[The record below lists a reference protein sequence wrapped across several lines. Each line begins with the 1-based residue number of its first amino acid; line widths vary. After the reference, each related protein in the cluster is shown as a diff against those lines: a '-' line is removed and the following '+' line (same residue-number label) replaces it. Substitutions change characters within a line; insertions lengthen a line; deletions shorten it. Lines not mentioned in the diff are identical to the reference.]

1 MNKIIKGSLLTLA
14 FSSMCFIGACANRVP
29 QKNIISISPLDFG
42 HIKVEYNL
50 VSDSIELSDFYG
62 SITPQLRNNWKPLNN
77 CSQLLKGTTLVK
89 NKGCKKISFSVPIEA
104 SFVDRVEPPAYPM
117 DEEGVLIHTGTFSIK
132 DNEVIWEFSSP
143 KGTLIID
150 GSNRGSKTIVD
161 GAKDQFIFYTGVFL
175 SYKKLPADTSVIA
188 TKTTPAKLT
197 ERVTS
202 ASKQISHYYQTAYP
216 NQKFLPPLL
225 FINNINQTS
234 NTNLQAD
241 VSSHRMIRFGFFN
254 WKENEQALDEAR
266 GIAAHEFAHILQ
278 PKNMYYP
285 NYGSIVTEGGAEFI
299 RWIAE
304 YHLGWRNKDQLADN
318 FSNALYRCISASNN
332 QAWKTIKDYHGQ
344 IPYNCGLAAHVIALA
359 SRKNSESAEQTLA
372 DFYSTFESNPTTN
385 FAQALECTHT
395 KDCTANFLPQFLESE
410 RSLYDLVDT
419 QLNLLGLVKN
429 KSYGKNSADL
439 TQVSVKAFESLMT
452 EDCGGLDFYTNS
464 DHFSPGN
471 MLKCKALNAGEKIS
485 TVNGIS
491 YFSEALKAVEAQ
503 NQGCTNKHQV
513 TLGTLDNKKITLTCS
528 KAVAP
533 QKYYYAIDIDKLL
546 ALLDKH

>member
-1 MNKIIKGSLLTLA
+1 MNKIMKGSLLTLA
-14 FSSMCFIGACANRVP
+14 FSSVCFISACANRAP
-29 QKNIISISPLDFG
+29 QKNVISISPLDPG
-42 HIKVEYNL
+42 HIKVEYTL

-77 CSQLLKGTTLVK
+77 CSQLLKGAILAK

-132 DNEVIWEFSSP
+132 DNDVIWEFSSP
-143 KGTLIID
+143 KGSLIID
-150 GSNRGSKTIVD
+150 GTNRGSKTIVD
-161 GAKDQFIFYTGVFL
+161 GAQDPFIFYTGVFL
-175 SYKKLPADTSVIA
+175 SYKKLAADTSVIA

-197 ERVTS
+197 DRVTT
-202 ASKQISHYYQTAYP
+202 ASKQISHYYQTTYP
-216 NQKFLPPLL
+216 ARKFLPPLL

-254 WKENEQALDEAR
+254 WQENEQALDEAR

-304 YHLGWRNKDQLADN
+304 YHLGWRSKDQLADN
-318 FSNALYRCISASNN
+318 FSSALYGCISVSNN
-332 QAWKTIKDYHGQ
+332 QAWKAIKDYQGQ
-344 IPYNCGLAAHVIALA
+344 IPYQCGLAAHVIALA
-359 SRKNSESAEQTLA
+359 SRKNNDSAEQTVA
-372 DFYSTFESNPTTN
+372 DFYSTFESNPTVN
-385 FAQALECTHT
+385 FAQALECTHS

-419 QLNLLGLVKN
+419 QLNLLGLVKS
-429 KSYGKNSADL
+429 KRYGKNASSS
-439 TQVSVKAFESLMT
+439 TQVSAKAFESLMI
-452 EDCGGLDFYTNS
+452 EDCGGVDYYSNS

-471 MLKCKALNAGEKIS
+471 MRKCKALSAGDKIS
-485 TVNGIS
+485 SVNGIS
-491 YFSEALKAVEAQ
+491 YFSESFKAIEAQ

-513 TLGTLDNKKITLTCS
+513 ILGTLDNKKITVTCN
-528 KAVAP
+528 KTFVP
-533 QKYYYAIDIDKLL
+533 QKYYYEIDIYKLL
-546 ALLDKH
+546 ILLDKH